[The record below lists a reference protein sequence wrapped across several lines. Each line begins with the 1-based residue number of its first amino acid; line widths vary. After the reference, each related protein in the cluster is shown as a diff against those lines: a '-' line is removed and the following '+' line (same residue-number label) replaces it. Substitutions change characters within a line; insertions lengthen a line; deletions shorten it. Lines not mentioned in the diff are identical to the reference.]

1 MNSETE
7 LFKEIYALHKD
18 LLIDPENLAPY
29 LKHFKKEKKEL
40 CDIKR
45 FVGKRVLITGIS
57 GFVGSHLAEKLVNY
71 GEGIEIFGIVR
82 RQSVPIKPNLR
93 KIISKIGIKE
103 ANLIDYPSIEN
114 AISEIEPHYI
124 FHLAA
129 QSFVPTSFNAPI
141 EAVQTNIGGT
151 TNLLEV
157 IRKKNLDIE
166 GIQVACSSEEYGLVH
181 PNEVPIKE
189 SNPFRPQSP
198 YAISKVATEHLS
210 RLYFKAYGLPTIIT
224 RGFNHTGPRRGL
236 QFVAS
241 VIASQVARIIKG
253 GNKTITLGNP
263 KPIRDFTDIRDILEG
278 YLLAVTKGEKG
289 EAYNLGHGF
298 GISIENLLKLTAD
311 KFEIEYELKIDQ
323 TRFRPAEVNVLI
335 CDYSKAEKEL
345 GYKPQYPLTDTMESL
360 VNYYLSDEIF
370 ANYLTE
376 DY

>member
-1 MNSETE
+1 M
-7 LFKEIYALHKD
+7 
-18 LLIDPENLAPY
+18 
-29 LKHFKKEKKEL
+29 
-40 CDIKR
+40 
-45 FVGKRVLITGIS
+45 
-57 GFVGSHLAEKLVNY
+57 
-71 GEGIEIFGIVR
+71 
-82 RQSVPIKPNLR
+82 
-93 KIISKIGIKE
+93 
-103 ANLIDYPSIEN
+103 
-114 AISEIEPHYI
+114 
-124 FHLAA
+124 
-129 QSFVPTSFNAPI
+129 
-141 EAVQTNIGGT
+141 
-151 TNLLEV
+151 
-157 IRKKNLDIE
+157 
-166 GIQVACSSEEYGLVH
+166 ACSSEEYGLVH